1 MKHRYCYAWCF
12 PRVPQPQST
21 RRQFKCL
28 RCIVLSKGCEL
39 SHPVEDYAQH
49 LGHTMVELAQGGRR
63 LTFRRAPDAN
73 AWHGAFPAE
82 PTPATGAVVAAVAAA
97 AAPAEVDNAVAV
109 SATPTA
115 QAGSSRPAQPV
126 VGYVPVSALARET
139 QDAIANLPAEE
150 PRKQRAKPK
159 DKGKAKAAPARS
171 QPTRTVATRSAKT
184 TAPGSPIV
192 VSDGEDDKVG
202 GSRRDGDGDG
212 EKGSRPSASGSNAQ
226 SVTSKRTQS
235 SVAQS
240 SRRGAQG
247 ASSSKIAGPSRSG
260 GRKEGNG
267 RSDEFVTRV
276 EGSTKVSCPL
286 EDPSSLSPRAMTT
299 VCAEPPGLTR
309 DTLLNTEL
317 KRLELE
323 RVEVGSE
330 LTRALGELSVSAIP
344 THR

>member
-1 MKHRYCYAWCF
+1 M
-12 PRVPQPQST
+12 
-21 RRQFKCL
+21 
-28 RCIVLSKGCEL
+28 LSKGCEL

-115 QAGSSRPAQPV
+115 QAGSSRSAQPV

-202 GSRRDGDGDG
+202 GSRRDGDGDD
-212 EKGSRPSASGSNAQ
+212 ERSRRPSAIVPSAQ
-226 SVTSKRTQS
+226 SAAAKRTQS
-235 SVAQS
+235 TTVQS
-240 SRRGAQG
+240 SKRGAQE
-247 ASSSKIAGPSRSG
+247 ASSSKISGLAKAGTKAHTASTP
-260 GRKEGNG
+260 E
-267 RSDEFVTRV
+267 RV
-276 EGSTKVSCPL
+276 FEL
-286 EDPSSLSPRAMTT
+286 DDPSGLSPHAMAI
-299 VCAEPPGLTR
+299 VSAEPPGDQR
-309 DTLLNTEL
+309 DSLLDTEL
-317 KRLELE
+317 RRLEIA
-323 RVEVGSE
+323 RVEVGGA
-330 LTRALGELSVSAIP
+330 LTRALDEVSVSNLRSIWSVAFL
-344 THR
+344 